1 MIEQALI
8 MTVMGMTVVF
18 LVLGINSLL
27 IWSIGKLFGS
37 TPNAAPAAARAP
49 SGQDAVPKQK
59 LVAAAMA
66 AVRLYE
72 EETNATKS

>member
-18 LVLGINSLL
+18 LVLSINSLV

-37 TPNAAPAAARAP
+37 GPNVPAPAQAQP
-49 SGQDAVPKQK
+49 GPGGVPKQK

-66 AVRLYE
+66 AVRQYE
-72 EETNATKS
+72 